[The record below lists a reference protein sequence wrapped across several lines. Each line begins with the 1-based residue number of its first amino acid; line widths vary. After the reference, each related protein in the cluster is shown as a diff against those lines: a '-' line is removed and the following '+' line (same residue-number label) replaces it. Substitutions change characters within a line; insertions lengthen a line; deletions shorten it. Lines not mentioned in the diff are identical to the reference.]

1 MKIYTIG
8 HSNRSIGEFL
18 EILKVFKIQV
28 LVDIRRWPKSRKYP
42 HFNYESL
49 RDTLLGYGIEYVWEK
64 RLGGYRKFGKDVK
77 DEGLGKCFKSEG
89 FRAYSTYILRSKE
102 AKEALE
108 IIDEMAK
115 KKTVVI
121 MCAEILPWNCHRKI
135 VSDWFMVKGYEVIH
149 IINLNNTIKHKLTAC
164 ADISNGNLTYK

>member
-1 MKIYTIG
+1 VRIYTIG
-8 HSNRSIGEFL
+8 HSNRSVDEFL

-28 LVDIRRWPKSRKYP
+28 LVDIRRWPKSMKYP

-49 RDTLLGYGIEYVWEK
+49 RDVLPRYSIEYVWEE
-64 RLGGYRKFGKDVK
+64 RLGGYRKFG
-77 DEGLGKCFKSEG
+77 EG

-108 IIDEMAK
+108 TIDKMARRK
-115 KKTVVI
+115 AIAI

-149 IINLNNTIKHKLTAC
+149 IIGLNNTIKHKLTAC
-164 ADISNGNLTYK
+164 ADISNGDLTYK